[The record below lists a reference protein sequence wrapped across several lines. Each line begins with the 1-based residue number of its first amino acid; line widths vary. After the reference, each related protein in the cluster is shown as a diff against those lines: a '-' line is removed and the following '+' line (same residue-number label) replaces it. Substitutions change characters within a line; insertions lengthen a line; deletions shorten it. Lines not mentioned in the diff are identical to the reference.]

1 MRSFARKKQNR
12 IRGKDMNQQDYFKV
26 VYGRD
31 KTALKKEFVDKI
43 VTETEREDINPVELR
58 MRVRAI
64 KAQFK
69 QDKKALKQESKRLEK
84 GFRKEYGMMRRPFM
98 ADVFDIV
105 EEQRAVP
112 NGRTPFND
120 EIKVEKDVV
129 YKTVDGKNLCMDIYF
144 PSRPVGEKS
153 PVVLDIPGGG
163 WMIHNRRRRDGYARC
178 FAAMGAVV
186 AVIDHRLCPEVFF
199 PKDLED
205 CVDAYNFLCDHEDE
219 YKIDKNNITLTGD
232 SSGGHL
238 AACMGCLSSSEEY
251 RQKLALPKLKTK
263 VANIITT
270 SGAFSFEVM
279 YRIPFTHLF
288 IVRYF
293 SGTKS
298 RKAFRQWEFYKESD
312 PYNYLNP
319 DFPETYNNGGATDP
333 LCFGEA
339 KRMAKALDKAGVK
352 NEYRVGKNLFN
363 SAHCYVLRF
372 PFAPARK
379 DALALYAWYGQK
391 QAEKGVNMADNFKRV
406 ETFMNNYKKALKG
419 KIKC

>member
-1 MRSFARKKQNR
+1 
-12 IRGKDMNQQDYFKV
+12 MNQQDYFKV

-43 VTETEREDINPVELR
+43 VTETEREGLNPIELR
-58 MRVRAI
+58 MRVRSI
-64 KAQFK
+64 KAQYK
-69 QDKKALKQESKRLEK
+69 QDKKALKHESKRLEK
-84 GFRKEYGMMRRPFM
+84 GFRKEYCMMRRPFM
-98 ADVFDIV
+98 AGVFDVV
-105 EEQRAVP
+105 EEARAVP

-144 PSRPVGEKS
+144 PSHTVGEKS
-153 PVVLDIPGGG
+153 PVVMDIPGGG
-163 WMIHNRRRRDGYARC
+163 WMIHNRNRRDGYARC

-263 VANIITT
+263 VANIITV

-279 YRIPFTHLF
+279 YRIPCTHLF

-298 RKAFRQWEFYKESD
+298 RKAFRNWEFYKESD
-312 PYNYLNP
+312 PYNYLNA
-319 DFPETYNNGGATDP
+319 DFPESYNNGGATDP

-339 KRMAKALDKAGVK
+339 KRMAKALDKVGVK
-352 NEYRVGKNLFN
+352 NEYRVGKNPFN

-379 DALALYAWYGQK
+379 DALALYAWYGKK
-391 QAEKGVNMADNFKRV
+391 QAEKGVDLSKGFARV
-406 ETFMNNYKKALKG
+406 EKFMKNYKKSLKG
-419 KIKC
+419 KVQC

>member
-1 MRSFARKKQNR
+1 
-12 IRGKDMNQQDYFKV
+12 MNQQDYFKV

-43 VTETEREDINPVELR
+43 VTETEREDVNPIELR

-98 ADVFDIV
+98 AGVFDVV

-263 VANIITT
+263 VANIITI

-339 KRMAKALDKAGVK
+339 KRMAKALDKVGVK

>member
-1 MRSFARKKQNR
+1 
-12 IRGKDMNQQDYFKV
+12 MNQQDYFKV

-43 VTETEREDINPVELR
+43 VTETEREDVNPIELR

-98 ADVFDIV
+98 AGVFDVV

-263 VANIITT
+263 VANIITI

>member
-1 MRSFARKKQNR
+1 
-12 IRGKDMNQQDYFKV
+12 MNQQDYFKV

-43 VTETEREDINPVELR
+43 VTETEREDVNPVELR

-98 ADVFDIV
+98 AGVFDVV

-112 NGRTPFND
+112 NRRTPFND

-178 FAAMGAVV
+178 FASMGAVV

-263 VANIITT
+263 VANIITI

-298 RKAFRQWEFYKESD
+298 RKAFRNWEFYKESD

-319 DFPETYNNGGATDP
+319 DFPETYNNGGSTDP

-339 KRMAKALDKAGVK
+339 KRMAKALDKVGVK
-352 NEYRVGKNLFN
+352 NEYRVGKNPFN

>member
-1 MRSFARKKQNR
+1 
-12 IRGKDMNQQDYFKV
+12 MNQQDYFKV

-43 VTETEREDINPVELR
+43 VTEIEREGLNPIELR
-58 MRVRAI
+58 MRVRSI

-84 GFRKEYGMMRRPFM
+84 GFRKEYRMMRRPFM
-98 ADVFDIV
+98 AGVFDVV
-105 EEQRAVP
+105 EEARAVP

-129 YKTVDGKNLCMDIYF
+129 YKTVDGINLCMDIYF
-144 PSRPVGEKS
+144 PSHTVGEKS
-153 PVVLDIPGGG
+153 PVVMDIPGGG

-263 VANIITT
+263 VANIITV

-279 YRIPFTHLF
+279 YRIPCTHLF

-298 RKAFRQWEFYKESD
+298 RKAFRNWEFYKESD
-312 PYNYLNP
+312 PYNYLNA
-319 DFPETYNNGGATDP
+319 DFPESYNNGGATDP

-339 KRMAKALDKAGVK
+339 KRMAKALDKAGVQ
-352 NEYRVGKNLFN
+352 NEYRVGKSLFN

-372 PFAPARK
+372 PFASARK
-379 DALALYAWYGQK
+379 DALALYAWYGKK
-391 QAEKGVNMADNFKRV
+391 QAEKGVDLSKGFARV
-406 ETFMNNYKKALKG
+406 KKFMKNYKKSLKG
-419 KIKC
+419 KVQC

>member
-1 MRSFARKKQNR
+1 MEQYEYFAVDYRTGKKQ
-12 IRGKDMNQQDYFKV
+12 
-26 VYGRD
+26 
-31 KTALKKEFVDKI
+31 LKKQYIDDVVNES
-43 VTETEREDINPVELR
+43 ERQDLSPVQLR
-58 MRVRAI
+58 ASI
-64 KAQFK
+64 SKLKAEYKSNVKSLKK
-69 QDKKALKQESKRLEK
+69 QSRRLEK
-84 GFRKEYGMMRRPFM
+84 EFRKQYGMMRRPFM
-98 ADVFDIV
+98 ADVFDVV
-105 EEQRAVP
+105 EESRAVP

-120 EIKVEKDVV
+120 EIRIEKDVV
-129 YKTVDGKNLCMDIYF
+129 YKRVDGKQLCMDVYF
-144 PSRPVGEKS
+144 PSRPLPGRA
-153 PVVLDIPGGG
+153 PVVMDIPGGG

-205 CVDAYNFLCDHEDE
+205 CVDAYNFICANA
-219 YKIDKNNITLTGD
+219 DKYNVDVNNVTITGD

-238 AACMGCLSSSEEY
+238 AACMGCLSSCEEY
-251 RQKLALPKLKTK
+251 GKKLGVKPLASK
-263 VANIITT
+263 VANLIFV

-288 IVRYF
+288 MVRYF
-293 SGTKS
+293 SGKKS
-298 RKAFRQWEFYKESD
+298 RKEFRKWDLYKECD

-319 DFPETYNNGGATDP
+319 DFPESYNNGGATDP

-372 PFAPARK
+372 PFAPARR
-379 DALALYAWYGQK
+379 DALALYSWYNQK
-391 QAEKGVNMADNFKRV
+391 QLERGVDTSAGFARV
-406 ETFMNNYKKALKG
+406 EKFFKNYKKALEG
-419 KIKC
+419 KIEC

>member
-98 ADVFDIV
+98 AGVFDVV

>member
-1 MRSFARKKQNR
+1 
-12 IRGKDMNQQDYFKV
+12 MNQQDYFKV

-43 VTETEREDINPVELR
+43 VTETEREDVNSIELR

-98 ADVFDIV
+98 AGVFDVV

-263 VANIITT
+263 VANIITI

-391 QAEKGVNMADNFKRV
+391 QAEKCVNMADNFKRV